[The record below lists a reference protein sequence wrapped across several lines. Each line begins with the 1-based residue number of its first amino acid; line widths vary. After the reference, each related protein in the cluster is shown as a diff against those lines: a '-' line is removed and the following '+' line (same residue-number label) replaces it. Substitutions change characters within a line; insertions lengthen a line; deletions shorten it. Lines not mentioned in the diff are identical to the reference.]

1 MSELIPPAGRG
12 RLPRSFRAVIKPI
25 GSLCNLECTYCYY
38 LHKKDLLPGTTGR
51 RITDD
56 LLEEFI
62 RQYLAEQDVEE
73 VVFTWHGG
81 EPALLGLDFY
91 RKVVELQEK
100 YGAGKRIKNDL
111 QTNGVLLDDA
121 WCEFLKE
128 HGFLVGLS
136 IDGPKELHDCFRRVG
151 TGMGIST
158 VGEARESSTAL
169 TPGPSPEAGEGSFD
183 RALTRAGE
191 TGEGRLDCALTSAGE
206 GGEGSFDRVYA
217 AARRL
222 REHGVPFN
230 AVTVIHAVNVR
241 HPEEV
246 YRFLTEEL
254 GCRRVQWLPCAE
266 LKNFRRVAPGR
277 WDTAEMPVVGSRA
290 ARPGSPESVVTDWSV
305 DPDDWGEFL
314 CRTFD
319 LWMKEG
325 LGKVLVNWF
334 ESLVG
339 QWMGLPAQI
348 CSLGEV
354 CGRSLIAMESDGSLY
369 SCDRFVFPEY
379 KLGNLCD
386 SDRRLGDVVYSIEQR
401 EFGCKKRNTLPD
413 YCRSCPYGFACNGEC
428 PKSRFLKTPDGQPGL
443 NYFCSG
449 IKRFLEYAD
458 PYLRQI
464 AAAVQRKRGIEPL
477 GTSVEVALRE

>member
-1 MSELIPPAGRG
+1 MSEAVASGQPR
-12 RLPRSFRAVIKPI
+12 RFPRSFRAVIKPI
-25 GSLCNLECTYCYY
+25 GSLCNLDCRYCYY
-38 LHKKDLLPGTTGR
+38 LHKKDLLPGTTGH
-51 RITDD
+51 RIADD

-62 RQYLAEQDVEE
+62 RQYLSEQDVEE
-73 VVFTWHGG
+73 LVFTWHGG
-81 EPALLGLDFY
+81 EPALLGLEFY
-91 RKVVELQEK
+91 RKIVELQEK

-128 HGFLVGLS
+128 QQFLVGLS
-136 IDGPKELHDCFRRVG
+136 IDGPKELHDCFRRVARG
-151 TGMGIST
+151 GGAEENGAEGNGMNS
-158 VGEARESSTAL
+158 VLR
-169 TPGPSPEAGEGSFD
+169 
-183 RALTRAGE
+183 
-191 TGEGRLDCALTSAGE
+191 
-206 GGEGSFDRVYA
+206 GEGSFDRVYA

-246 YRFLTEEL
+246 CRFLTDDL
-254 GCRRVQWLPCAE
+254 GCQRVQWLPCAE
-266 LKNFRRVAPGR
+266 LKNFRTVAPGR
-277 WDTAEMPVVGSRA
+277 WDTAQMPVLGSRA
-290 ARPGSPESVVTDWSV
+290 ARPGHPESVVTDWSV

-319 LWMKEG
+319 LWLKDG
-325 LGKVLVNWF
+325 LGKVFVNWF

-339 QWMGLPAQI
+339 QWMGQPAQI

-354 CGRSLIAMESDGSLY
+354 CGRSLLAMESDGSLY

-379 KLGNLCD
+379 RLGNLREEGC
-386 SDRRLGDVVYSIEQR
+386 RLGEVVYSARQR
-401 EFGCKKRNTLPD
+401 EFGCNKRNTLPD
-413 YCRSCPYGFACNGEC
+413 YCRTCPYGFACNGEC

-449 IKRFLEYAD
+449 IQRFLTYAD

-464 AAAVQRKRGIEPL
+464 AAAVQRKRGMKPP
-477 GTSVEVALRE
+477 GMSVASVLRG

>member
-1 MSELIPPAGRG
+1 MSQPFSPAQSR
-12 RLPRSFRAVIKPI
+12 RFPRSFRAVIKPT
-25 GSLCNLECTYCYY
+25 GSLCNLDCRYCYY
-38 LHKKDLLPGTTGR
+38 LHKKDLLRGTTGH
-51 RITDD
+51 RIADD

-91 RKVVELQEK
+91 RKVVELQQK
-100 YGAGKRIKNDL
+100 YGGGKRIKNDL

-128 HGFLVGLS
+128 HEFLVGLS
-136 IDGPKELHDCFRRVG
+136 VDGPKELHDCFRRSARG
-151 TGMGIST
+151 GGAEENGAEGNGMNS
-158 VGEARESSTAL
+158 VLR
-169 TPGPSPEAGEGSFD
+169 
-183 RALTRAGE
+183 
-191 TGEGRLDCALTSAGE
+191 
-206 GGEGSFDRVYA
+206 GEGSFDRVYA
-217 AARRL
+217 AAKRL

-230 AVTVIHAVNVR
+230 AVTVIHGVNVR

-254 GCRRVQWLPCAE
+254 GCWRVQWLPCAE
-266 LKNFRRVAPGR
+266 LKDFRTVAPGR
-277 WDTAEMPVVGSRA
+277 WDTAQMPVLGSRA
-290 ARPGSPESVVTDWSV
+290 AKPGNPESVVTDWSV
-305 DPDDWGEFL
+305 DPDEWGEFL

-325 LGKVLVNWF
+325 LGKVFVNWF

-354 CGRSLIAMESDGSLY
+354 CGRSLAGDGERRQPVLV
-369 SCDRFVFPEY
+369 RPVRVPRVP
-379 KLGNLCD
+379 LGQPPRGGC
-386 SDRRLGDVVYSIEQR
+386 RLGEVVYSAKQR
-401 EFGCKKRNTLPD
+401 SSAAASETR
-413 YCRSCPYGFACNGEC
+413 CRTTAAVPYEKASPATGSAPRAG
-428 PKSRFLKTPDGQPGL
+428 SLKTPDGQPGL

-449 IKRFLEYAD
+449 IQRSLDVCGSLSPRDRREG
-458 PYLRQI
+458 
-464 AAAVQRKRGIEPL
+464 AAEA
-477 GTSVEVALRE
+477 